1 MSPFSPFLLLIFSL
15 LALPSSPLHLISPP
29 GPSLITSSSSVTLLY
44 ALPDPN
50 PDPNSPSSV
59 CIIVDSVELACK
71 PVLPDDPPYASFD
84 LTLPPGTYSIQASA
98 SSQNPTPPI
107 SITSSAPASCPSLPS
122 PRPVYDGFTFNDERE
137 LLLLRLRLLS
147 PHVTKFLLVES
158 DRTFTGKP
166 KAALFR
172 DTLSRDPEFA
182 PYLSQIISTV
192 HGLPPPSASVTAWDN
207 EYVRSER
214 SERKKKLAAAAH
226 HRATPATNVS
236 ASNRRE
242 RQQPA

>member
-1 MSPFSPFLLLIFSL
+1 
-15 LALPSSPLHLISPP
+15 
-29 GPSLITSSSSVTLLY
+29 
-44 ALPDPN
+44 
-50 PDPNSPSSV
+50 
-59 CIIVDSVELACK
+59 VDFVELACK
-71 PVLPDDPPYASFD
+71 PVFPDEPPYASFD